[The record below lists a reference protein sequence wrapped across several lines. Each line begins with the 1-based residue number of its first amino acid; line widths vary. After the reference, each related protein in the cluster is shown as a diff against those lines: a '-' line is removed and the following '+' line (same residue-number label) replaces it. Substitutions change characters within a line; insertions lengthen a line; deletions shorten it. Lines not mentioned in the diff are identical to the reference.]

1 MKKLQL
7 FSFLYLAIIFIVGG
21 VVVSYFLSQ
30 RGDLDFKTGVTSA
43 VFGTLVGLI
52 IAVITSLI
60 YKKKNGNIPPIDER
74 SLSIIKNYFLIVL
87 YILLIGSGIALF
99 TLFVVGVTT
108 IETGALIVCLSAVYI
123 LVIIG
128 AFVVK
133 HFC

>member
-1 MKKLQL
+1 M
-7 FSFLYLAIIFIVGG
+7 
-21 VVVSYFLSQ
+21 
-30 RGDLDFKTGVTSA
+30 DFKTGVTSA

-52 IAVITSLI
+52 IAVATSLI

-74 SLSIIKNYFLIVL
+74 SLAIIKNYFLIVL

-99 TLFVVGVTT
+99 TLFVIGVTT
-108 IETGALIVCLSAVYI
+108 IETGALIVCLGTVYL

-133 HFC
+133 QFC